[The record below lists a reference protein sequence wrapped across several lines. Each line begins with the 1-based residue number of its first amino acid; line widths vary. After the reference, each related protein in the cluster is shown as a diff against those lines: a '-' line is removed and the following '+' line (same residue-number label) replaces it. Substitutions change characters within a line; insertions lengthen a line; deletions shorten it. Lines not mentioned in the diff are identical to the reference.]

1 MLLSPERSI
10 LAVVHL
16 QTRLVPAVIES
27 DAVVKRCVILI
38 KAAQRLDVP
47 VVAMELNRQ
56 GLGPSVAEIAALV
69 PPDDT
74 IEGQSF
80 SLATEPAVM
89 SRLDENQRDQFVICG
104 LEAHVCVLQ
113 SALGL
118 AAKGYHV
125 AVVAD
130 ATSSRRREDH
140 QASITRL
147 AQAGVVIA
155 TTEMVV
161 FEWLQHAGAPAF
173 KELLALIK

>member
-1 MLLSPERSI
+1 MLLTPERSI
-10 LAVVHL
+10 LVVVHL
-16 QTRLVPAVIES
+16 QARLVPAVVES
-27 DAVVKRCVILI
+27 AAVVKRCVTLI

-47 VVAMELNRQ
+47 IVAVELNRQ
-56 GLGPSVAEIAALV
+56 GLGPSVAEIAALI
-69 PPDDT
+69 PPDDM
-74 IEGQSF
+74 IEGQNF
-80 SLATEPAVM
+80 SLTEEAAVL
-89 SRLDENQRDQFVICG
+89 SRLEEIERNQVVICG

-113 SALGL
+113 TALGL

-140 QASITRL
+140 QATITRL
-147 AQAGVVIA
+147 VQAGVTIA

-173 KELLALIK
+173 MELLALIK